1 MAPSVRV
8 LHIYQGQTFRDR
20 LRVVDAAGDL
30 IDLSALSA
38 RMQVRPTLDSPV
50 IVVELTTEDG
60 RIALAAD
67 GMLTFNLTAAET
79 AALGAGSY
87 DTQQWVYDLE
97 IITPAITPIVDRIL
111 SGVVVFYPEVT
122 R

>member
-1 MAPSVRV
+1 MAPNVRV

-20 LRVVDAAGDL
+20 LRITDGDGVL

-38 RMQVRPTLDSPV
+38 RMQVRTSIEAPLAL
-50 IVVELTTEDG
+50 IELSTEDG
-60 RIALAAD
+60 RITLAAD
-67 GMLTFNLTAAET
+67 GILTFNLTADET
-79 AALGAGSY
+79 TALGAGSF

-97 IITPAITPIVDRIL
+97 IITPAVTPIVDRIL